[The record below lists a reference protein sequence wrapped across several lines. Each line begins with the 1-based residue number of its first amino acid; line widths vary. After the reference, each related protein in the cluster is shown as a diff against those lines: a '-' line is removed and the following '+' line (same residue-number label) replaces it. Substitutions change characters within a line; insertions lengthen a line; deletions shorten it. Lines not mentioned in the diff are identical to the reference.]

1 MSDNKNNDNEMD
13 HEYDGIKE
21 CDNPLPRWW
30 LITFYGAILFGLGY
44 FFYYQIGNGPTLA
57 EEFKENQ
64 VAHSK
69 VRDNYLEKLK
79 EFDLAGFEELY
90 KNPATIQY
98 GESIFVTNCQACHAE
113 GGKGDIG
120 PNLVDDYW
128 LFSLGTPESIYP
140 FLLSGSQGTGMPS
153 WSDKMEKDELL
164 AVLAYVLSQQGKTY
178 EGAKEAEGNQWS
190 AWYPGMPPRF

>member
-1 MSDNKNNDNEMD
+1 MSDNKNNNEMD

-21 CDNPLPRWW
+21 CDNPLPNWW
-30 LITFYGAILFGLGY
+30 LITFYGAILFGIGY
-44 FFYYQIGNGPTLA
+44 FFYYQMGNGPTLA
-57 EEFKENQ
+57 EEFKESQ
-64 VAHSK
+64 GAHSK
-69 VRDNYLEKLK
+69 VRENYLEKLK
-79 EFDLAGFEELY
+79 EFDLAKFEELY

-98 GESIFVTNCQACHAE
+98 GESIFATNCQACHAE

-120 PNLVDDYW
+120 PNLIDDYW

-140 FLLSGSQGTGMPS
+140 FLLAGSQGTGMPS

-178 EGAKEAEGNQWS
+178 EGAKESEGNQWS